1 MYRLTALKHIKN
13 KGKDQS
19 EDMSV
24 YVQDINGHP
33 LMPTDRNGWVRKALK
48 AGKAKVVTRRP
59 FTIRLTYE
67 TKTNA
72 VQPITLGVDA
82 GSEHIGLSAST
93 ETKEVYASEVELR
106 TDIVKNISTRREQRR
121 FRRYRKTRYRKA
133 RFSNRVHSKSRG
145 WLAPSV
151 EAKINY
157 HVQAVRK
164 IMQIL
169 PIASI
174 VVETASFDT
183 QKIKAI
189 MEGRPLPEGTDYQQ
203 GEMMDFWNVRE
214 YVFFRDNHTCQ
225 CCKGKSGCKE
235 LNVHHI
241 ESRKT
246 GGNAPN
252 NLVTLCETCHDK
264 YHRGEIK
271 LPKTIKRG
279 ESLRDAAFMGIMRWT
294 LFNRLKEIYPG
305 IVTHTYGYITKNT
318 RITNGLEKNHA
329 TDALCIANHPKAVRV
344 ESVFIQKRVRRHNRQ
359 LHKMTI
365 LKGGIRKPSQAPRE
379 VKGFRLNDKVLY
391 NGQECFVHGR
401 RTSGYFD
408 LRLIDGTL
416 VHPCAS
422 WKNIYLLEHTNSTL
436 TKEVRLSSHD

>member
-1 MYRLTALKHIKN
+1 MP
-13 KGKDQS
+13 
-19 EDMSV
+19 V

-33 LMPTDRNGWVRKALK
+33 LMPTERCGWVRRTLK
-48 AGKAKVVTRRP
+48 TGKAKVIKRCP

-67 TKTNA
+67 TKTKV

-93 ETKEVYASEVELR
+93 ETKELYAAEVEMR
-106 TDIVKNISTRREQRR
+106 TDITKNLSTRREQRKSR
-121 FRRYRKTRYRKA
+121 RNRNKRYRKP
-133 RFSNRVHSKSRG
+133 RFSNRVHSKNKG
-145 WLAPSV
+145 WLAPST
-151 EAKINY
+151 EAKIGY
-157 HVQAVRK
+157 HIQVIKEV
-164 IMQIL
+164 MQIL
-169 PIASI
+169 PIATI
-174 VVETASFDT
+174 VIEVASFDI

-189 MEGRPLPEGTDYQQ
+189 LEGKPLPEGTDYQH
-203 GEMMDFWNVRE
+203 GEMMDSWNVRE
-214 YVFFRDNHTCQ
+214 YVLYRDNHTCQ

-252 NLVTLCETCHDK
+252 NLVTLCETCHNK

-271 LPKTIKRG
+271 LPKTIKRSQ
-279 ESLRDAAFMGIMRWT
+279 SLRDAAFMGIMRWT
-294 LFNRLKEIYPG
+294 FFDRLKDMYPG
-305 IVTHTYGYITKNT
+305 MVTYTYGYITKNT

-329 TDALCIANHPKAVRV
+329 TDALCIANHPKAKRV
-344 ESVFIQKRVRRHNRQ
+344 ESVFIQKKVRRHNRQ

-365 LKGGIRKPSQAPRE
+365 LNGGIRKSNQAPRE
-379 VKGFRLNDKVLY
+379 VKGFRLNDKVIY
-391 NGQECFVHGR
+391 NGQECFVHAR

-408 LRLIDGTL
+408 LRLIDGTK

-422 WKNIYLLEHTNSTL
+422 WKNIRLLEHTNTTL
-436 TKEVRLSSHD
+436 TQEIRLSSHD